1 MIKLVKYLKPFLFGV
16 LLAVVLLFG
25 QAVCDLTLPNYMSE
39 IVNIGIQQ
47 KQPSYIVR
55 TGGIML
61 MIALAG
67 GAATVLVGFIS
78 ARIATGVARNIRWDI
93 FAKVGS
99 FSHNEFDRFSTAS
112 LITRCTNDV
121 TQIQMLLMIGLR
133 MLCYAPIM
141 GVGGVIMAVNKSASM
156 SWIIAAAVIV
166 LLGLTVVFMTAAIP
180 KFKLIQKLVD
190 RLNLVSRENL
200 SGMMVIRAFGTQKHE
215 TARFDNANR
224 DLTDTHLFV
233 NRVMAAV
240 FPLMMLVMNGVSLLV
255 IWVGAH
261 KVADSA
267 IQVGDMMAFMQYA
280 MLIIM
285 SFLFISMMFVFVPR
299 AAVSAERIEEV
310 LSVEISIKD
319 PENPRSFDANL
330 KGTVEF
336 RSVRF
341 RYHGAEKDAL
351 RDITFTAKPG
361 EMTAIIGSTGAGKTT
376 IANLIMRFYDVSAGQ
391 VLVSGLDVH
400 EATQSELRDKI
411 GYVPQKDVLLTGTVA
426 SNVKYGCANA
436 SDDEV
441 ESAVRVAQARD
452 FIDEMPGR
460 FASEIAQGGANIS
473 GGQKQRLSIARAL
486 TKNPEILIFD
496 DSFSAL
502 DFKTDAELRCALREY
517 AAAATVIV
525 VAQRVGTV
533 MNAEQ
538 IIVLNEGGIVGK
550 GTHSELL
557 KTCPEYL
564 EIATSQLTEEE
575 LA

>member
-1 MIKLVKYLKPFLFGV
+1 LIKLAKYLKPFLLNV
-16 LLAVVLLFG
+16 LLAVILLFG
-25 QAVCDLTLPNYMSE
+25 QAICDLTLPNYMSE

-47 KQPSYIVR
+47 KQPKYIIS
-55 TGGIML
+55 TGAIML
-61 MIALAG
+61 LIALVG

-78 ARIATGVARNIRWDI
+78 ARVATGVARNIRRDI

-99 FSHNEFDRFSTAS
+99 FSHGEFDRFSTAS

-121 TQIQMLLMIGLR
+121 TQIQMLLIIGLR

-156 SWIIAAAVIV
+156 SWIIAASVIA
-166 LLGLTVVFMTAAIP
+166 LLGLTVIFMVAAIP
-180 KFKLIQKLVD
+180 KFKLIQKLID

-215 TARFDNANR
+215 TGRFDKANR

-261 KVADSA
+261 KVAESA

-280 MLIIM
+280 ILIIM

-299 AAVSAERIEEV
+299 AAVSAERIAEV
-310 LSVEISIKD
+310 LSIEVSIKD
-319 PENPRSFDANL
+319 PEKPRPFDANL
-330 KGTVEF
+330 KGLVEF
-336 RSVRF
+336 RNVRF
-341 RYHGAEKDAL
+341 RYNGAQEDAL

-361 EMTAIIGSTGAGKTT
+361 ETTAIIGSTGAGKSTA
-376 IANLIMRFYDVSAGQ
+376 ANLVMRFYDVSDGQ
-391 VLVSGLDVH
+391 ILVNGVDVR
-400 EATQSELRDKI
+400 EAKQSDLRDKI
-411 GYVPQKDVLLTGTVA
+411 GYVPQKDVLLTGTIA
-426 SNVKYGCANA
+426 SNVKYGGGNA
-436 SDDEV
+436 SDAEV
-441 ESAVRVAQARD
+441 EAAVRVAQASN
-452 FIDEMPGR
+452 FIDEIPGK
-460 FASEIAQGGANIS
+460 FASEIAQGGANVS
-473 GGQKQRLSIARAL
+473 GGQKQRISIARAL
-486 TKNPEILIFD
+486 AKNPEILIFD

-502 DFKTDAELRCALREY
+502 DFKTDAALRRALREH
-517 AAAATVIV
+517 AADVTVIV

-538 IIVLNEGGIVGK
+538 IIVLNEGRIVGK
-550 GTHSELL
+550 GIHSELL

-564 EIATSQLTEEE
+564 EIATSQMTKEE

>member
-1 MIKLVKYLKPFLFGV
+1 MQNLCNIQTIRKIMSRHGFHTSKSL
-16 LLAVVLLFG
+16 G
-25 QAVCDLTLPNYMSE
+25 QNF
-39 IVNIGIQQ
+39 IVNPEICP
-47 KQPSYIVR
+47 K
-55 TGGIML
+55 
-61 MIALAG
+61 IAQAG

-78 ARIATGVARNIRWDI
+78 AKVATGVARNIRRDI
-93 FAKVGS
+93 FAKVGN
-99 FSHNEFDRFSTAS
+99 FSRSEFDRFSTAS

-133 MLCYAPIM
+133 MLCYAPIV

-156 SWIIAAAVIV
+156 SWIIAAAVIA

-200 SGMMVIRAFGTQKHE
+200 SGMMVVRAFGTQKHE
-215 TARFDNANR
+215 TERFDKANR

-233 NRVMAAV
+233 HRVMAAV

-261 KVADSA
+261 KVADST
-267 IQVGDMMAFMQYA
+267 IQIGDMMAFMQYA

-299 AAVSAERIEEV
+299 AAVSAERVAEV
-310 LSVEISIKD
+310 LSAEVFIKD
-319 PENPRSFDANL
+319 PETPKPFDANL
-330 KGTVEF
+330 KGLVEF
-336 RSVRF
+336 RNVRF

-351 RDITFTAKPG
+351 HDITFTAKPG
-361 EMTAIIGSTGAGKTT
+361 ETTAIIGSTGAGKSTV
-376 IANLIMRFYDVSAGQ
+376 ANLAMRFYDASGGQ
-391 VLVSGLDVH
+391 VIVGGVDVR
-400 EATQSELRDKI
+400 EAAQSDLRDKI

-426 SNVKYGCANA
+426 SNVKYGCVNA
-436 SDDEV
+436 SDE
-441 ESAVRVAQARD
+441 EAEAAVCVAQARD
-452 FIDEMPGR
+452 FIDEMPGG
-460 FASEIAQGGANIS
+460 FASEIAQGGANVS

-486 TKNPEILIFD
+486 AKKPEILIFD

-502 DFKTDAELRCALREY
+502 DFKTDAALRRALKEH
-517 AAAATVIV
+517 AADVTVIV

-538 IIVLNEGGIVGK
+538 IIVLNEGKIAGK
-550 GTHSELL
+550 GTHGELL
-557 KTCPEYL
+557 ETCPEYL
-564 EIATSQLTEEE
+564 EIAASQLTKEE

>member
-1 MIKLVKYLKPFLFGV
+1 MLKLAKYLKPFLFSV
-16 LLAVVLLFG
+16 LLAVILLFG
-25 QAVCDLTLPNYMSE
+25 QAICDLTLPNYMSE

-47 KQPSYIVR
+47 KQPAYIIS
-55 TGGIML
+55 TGAVML
-61 MIALAG
+61 LIALAG

-78 ARIATGVARNIRWDI
+78 ARVATGVARNIRWDI

-121 TQIQMLLMIGLR
+121 TQIQMLLIIGLR

-156 SWIIAAAVIV
+156 SWIIAASVIA
-166 LLGLTVVFMTAAIP
+166 LIGLTVVFMAAAIP

-215 TARFDNANR
+215 TGRFDKANR

-261 KVADSA
+261 KVAESA

-280 MLIIM
+280 ILIIM

-299 AAVSAERIEEV
+299 AAVSAERIAEV
-310 LSVEISIKD
+310 LSVEVSIKD
-319 PENPRSFDANL
+319 PENPRPFDANL
-330 KGTVEF
+330 KGLVEF
-336 RSVRF
+336 RNVCF
-341 RYHGAEKDAL
+341 RYHGAQEDAL

-361 EMTAIIGSTGAGKTT
+361 ETTAIIGSTGAGKSTV
-376 IANLIMRFYDVSAGQ
+376 ANLAMRFYDVSGGQ
-391 VLVSGLDVH
+391 ILVNGVDVR
-400 EATQSELRDKI
+400 EVKQGDLRDKI

-426 SNVKYGCANA
+426 SNVKYGRGDA
-436 SDDEV
+436 SDAEV

-452 FIDEMPGR
+452 FIEEMPGQ
-460 FASEIAQGGANIS
+460 FASEIAQGGANVS

-486 TKNPEILIFD
+486 AKNPEILIFD

-502 DFKTDAELRCALREY
+502 DFKTDSALRRALREH
-517 AAAATVIV
+517 AADVTVIV

-538 IIVLNEGGIVGK
+538 IIVLNEGEIVGK
-550 GTHSELL
+550 GAHSELL

-564 EIATSQLTEEE
+564 EIATSQLTKEE

>member
-1 MIKLVKYLKPFLFGV
+1 M
-16 LLAVVLLFG
+16 LLAVILLFG
-25 QAVCDLTLPNYMSE
+25 QAICDLTLPNYMSE

-47 KQPSYIVR
+47 KQPKYIIS
-55 TGGIML
+55 TGAIML
-61 MIALAG
+61 LIALVG

-78 ARIATGVARNIRWDI
+78 ARVATGVARNIRRDI

-99 FSHNEFDRFSTAS
+99 FSHGEFDRFSTAS

-121 TQIQMLLMIGLR
+121 TQIQMLLIIGLR

-156 SWIIAAAVIV
+156 SWIIAASVIA
-166 LLGLTVVFMTAAIP
+166 LLGLTVIFMVAAIP
-180 KFKLIQKLVD
+180 KFKLIQKLID

-215 TARFDNANR
+215 TGRFDKANR

-261 KVADSA
+261 KVAESA

-280 MLIIM
+280 ILIIM

-299 AAVSAERIEEV
+299 AAVSAERIAEV
-310 LSVEISIKD
+310 LSIEVSIKD
-319 PENPRSFDANL
+319 PEKPRPFDANL
-330 KGTVEF
+330 KGLVEF
-336 RSVRF
+336 RNVRF
-341 RYHGAEKDAL
+341 RYNGAQEDAL

-361 EMTAIIGSTGAGKTT
+361 ETTAIIGSTGAGKSTA
-376 IANLIMRFYDVSAGQ
+376 ANLVMRFYDVSDGQ
-391 VLVSGLDVH
+391 ILVNGVDVR
-400 EATQSELRDKI
+400 EAKQSDLRDKI
-411 GYVPQKDVLLTGTVA
+411 GYVPQKDVLLTGTIA
-426 SNVKYGCANA
+426 SNVKYGGGNA
-436 SDDEV
+436 SDAEV
-441 ESAVRVAQARD
+441 EAAVRVAQASN
-452 FIDEMPGR
+452 FIDEIPGK
-460 FASEIAQGGANIS
+460 FASEIAQGGANVS
-473 GGQKQRLSIARAL
+473 GGQKQRISIARAL
-486 TKNPEILIFD
+486 AKNPEILIFD

-502 DFKTDAELRCALREY
+502 DFKTDAALRRALREH
-517 AAAATVIV
+517 AADVTVIV

-538 IIVLNEGGIVGK
+538 IIVLNEGRIVGK
-550 GTHSELL
+550 GIHSELL

-564 EIATSQLTEEE
+564 EIATSQMTKEE